1 MFLQCVSHFS
11 AGVFYFRLF
20 KLSTKEIRFKSK
32 YHFIYEQST
41 QKTRPRYVI
50 ARNLLV
56 SPPAST
62 ATASL
67 AERSNEIF
75 TRYTRPAHA
84 SRATCSCKTDNL
96 AAPCKGYARARPHK
110 ICSSQ
115 LESASEKKYGP
126 RHNRRSKEEPHQT
139 QSVMSAARTTGCTI
153 QRPKSKN
160 VESSAAGDSAHL
172 LSR

>member
-115 LESASEKKYGP
+115 PENASEKKVRTSSQPPQQGGTP
-126 RHNRRSKEEPHQT
+126 SNPVGDVSSQNDGVHNPETKKQERRVIGGGRQ
-139 QSVMSAARTTGCTI
+139 RTS
-153 QRPKSKN
+153 P
-160 VESSAAGDSAHL
+160 
-172 LSR
+172 